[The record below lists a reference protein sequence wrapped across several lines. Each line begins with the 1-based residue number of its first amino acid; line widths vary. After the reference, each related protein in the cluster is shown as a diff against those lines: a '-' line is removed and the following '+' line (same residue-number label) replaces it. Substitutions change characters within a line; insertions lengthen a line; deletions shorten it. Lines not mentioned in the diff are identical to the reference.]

1 MTQVPNLDL
10 FMGRKEELRSLLAA
24 LHGRESRLVWGPS
37 DAGKSA
43 LIRKLFAELTESERR
58 GCICWKGPATRRQ
71 LLSHIIGQLFAAGN
85 PFVRKRVDFDG
96 ARAPS
101 LDKWLQNQTGLGLRG
116 ILFTALKQGCYQI
129 FVDHFPP
136 ITTGMARLMKEIM
149 YRCETPIYLGARDHC
164 REAIGYAWSLYWND
178 SLRIHVGPLND
189 REALC
194 LLERCIRAYG
204 LESLDLG
211 NFRDEILRLSDHLPG
226 AIVKM
231 CELAANSRYHY
242 GDRIKTKL
250 VHVDYL
256 MQSSSLHTSPTSRM
270 Q

>member
-136 ITTGMARLMKEIM
+136 ITAGMARLMKEIM
-149 YRCETPIYLGARDHC
+149 YRCETPIYFGAR
-164 REAIGYAWSLYWND
+164 
-178 SLRIHVGPLND
+178 
-189 REALC
+189 
-194 LLERCIRAYG
+194 
-204 LESLDLG
+204 
-211 NFRDEILRLSDHLPG
+211 
-226 AIVKM
+226 
-231 CELAANSRYHY
+231 
-242 GDRIKTKL
+242 
-250 VHVDYL
+250 
-256 MQSSSLHTSPTSRM
+256 
-270 Q
+270 